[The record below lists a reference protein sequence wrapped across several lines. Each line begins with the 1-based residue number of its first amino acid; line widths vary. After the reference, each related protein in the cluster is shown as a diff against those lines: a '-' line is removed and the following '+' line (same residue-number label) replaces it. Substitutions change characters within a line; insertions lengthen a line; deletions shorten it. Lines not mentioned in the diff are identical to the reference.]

1 VGILNSFHSE
11 EYRGTAQGRTEHS
24 HQKLM
29 LPQLSGPNSPSHRQ
43 RAEEQYAGVDRTEL
57 LVQKGAAKLEN
68 LGIAVSVQR
77 IRAEHPAKEQDFGHQ
92 EQPHPEFARIVLLLG
107 IIEMVR

>member
-1 VGILNSFHSE
+1 
-11 EYRGTAQGRTEHS
+11 
-24 HQKLM
+24 M
-29 LPQLSGPNSPSHRQ
+29 LPQLSGTNRPSHRQ

-57 LVQKGAAKLEN
+57 LVQKGTAKLEDF
-68 LGIAVSVQR
+68 GIAVPVQR
-77 IRAEHPAKEQDFGHQ
+77 IRAKHPAKEQDFGYQ